1 MISLE
6 QASAYFSSIKS
17 SEIFRSSFS
26 IALVVFGGV
35 KIANAGIGIGFS
47 LKMRSIPV
55 VTRSRGV

>member
-6 QASAYFSSIKS
+6 QARANFSSH
-17 SEIFRSSFS
+17 SENKVSIFRSSFS
-26 IALVVFGGV
+26 TVFGGV
-35 KIANAGIGIGFS
+35 KIAKAGIGIGFS